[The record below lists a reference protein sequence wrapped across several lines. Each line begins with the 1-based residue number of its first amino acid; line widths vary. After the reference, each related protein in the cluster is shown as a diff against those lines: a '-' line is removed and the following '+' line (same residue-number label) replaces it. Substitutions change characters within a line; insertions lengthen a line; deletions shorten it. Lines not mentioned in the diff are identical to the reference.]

1 MPTVSPIAA
10 LPPLLRWPWHIVA
23 LVLLAL
29 PLACA
34 SVPRA
39 PDEGGPGWS
48 RGDSTHLYVETDLG
62 ARGARELAHDLELWR
77 LAMTAALFERA
88 RPPGEELNVIAL
100 RVGELA
106 SLNPS
111 LLGVFGRLSAKD
123 PPTLVLGPDQPG
135 QRTEIMR
142 HELAHAVVSENLQG
156 VPRWLNEG
164 LASLL
169 ATAELDEKTGDVSWG
184 RLEIHNV
191 HISHYDLAP
200 VGDLTSDVWPNYDV
214 GRYEFSSAYLV
225 RMLAF
230 EYPRELKCLLEHL
243 TGPEGYD
250 AAEEACFPDDQDAW
264 QASYA
269 REQFRKDPIV
279 GHVRLNMR
287 PNDGAVTVRPMSDAE
302 VHATLARLADVVAS
316 TPMSSER
323 RTELQASAE
332 KHRERTRALEA
343 TTPR

>member
-1 MPTVSPIAA
+1 
-10 LPPLLRWPWHIVA
+10 LPPFLRRPWQIVA
-23 LVLLAL
+23 LAL

-48 RGDSTHLYVETDLG
+48 RGDGTHLYVETDLG
-62 ARGARELAHDLELWR
+62 DRGARELAHDLELWR

-88 RPPGEELNVIAL
+88 RAPSEQLNVIAL

-111 LLGVFGRLSAKD
+111 LLGVFGRLSAKE
-123 PPTLVLGPDQPG
+123 PPTLVLGPDRPD
-135 QRTEIMR
+135 QRAEIMR
-142 HELAHAVVSENLQG
+142 HELAHAVVSENLRG
-156 VPRWLNEG
+156 VPLWLNEG

-169 ATAELDEKTGDVSWG
+169 ATAELDEKTGVVSWG

-200 VGDLTSDVWPNYDV
+200 VDDLLADTWPNYDL

-225 RMLAF
+225 RMLAL

-250 AAEEACFPDDQDAW
+250 AAEEACFPDEDENAW
-264 QASYA
+264 QTKYA
-269 REQFRKDPIV
+269 REQFRKDPLV
-279 GHVRLNMR
+279 GSVQLDLRATT
-287 PNDGAVTVRPMSDAE
+287 GEVTVRSMSDAE

-316 TPMSSER
+316 MPMTSER
-323 RTELQASAE
+323 RAELQASAE
-332 KHRERTRALEA
+332 RHRERHRALDA
-343 TTPR
+343 ANPR